1 MKEHMSCVERFE
13 AVLNFKSFDRLP
25 IIEWAGWWD
34 KTIDRWIA
42 EGLPASMSEVEIQ
55 RFLGLDAMLQD
66 WVYARH
72 DNLLRTGYGSVKTE
86 KDYELLKADGML
98 FPRNPVDLDKWRE
111 WKRIRNLSDT
121 VLWFSLD
128 GFFWLPRAL
137 FGVDNHLYAFYD
149 YPELM
154 HRMNRE
160 LVDYNLNVI
169 DGICNV
175 CKPDFMTI
183 GEDMSYN
190 NGSMISEALFNEFML
205 PYYRQI
211 VLRLKEYGV
220 KIIVD
225 SDGNISECAAWFEK
239 AGVDGILPLE
249 RQAGV
254 DVDVLRHQHP
264 KQIYVGAYDKMA
276 MNRGEDAMR
285 SEFERLLPVAK
296 QGGFIISCDHQTPP
310 GVSLQ
315 QYREYVKLFKE
326 YAFAAAQI
334 NSYI

>member
-1 MKEHMSCVERFE
+1 MKEHMSCIERFE

-34 KTIDRWIA
+34 KTIDRWVA
-42 EGLPASMSEVEIQ
+42 EGLPAGMSEVEIQ

-66 WVYARH
+66 WIYARH
-72 DNLLRTGYGSVKTE
+72 DKLLRAAHDGQIIHSE
-86 KDYELLKADGML
+86 KDYEQLKIDGML
-98 FPRNPVDLDKWRE
+98 FPANPVNVDKWQE
-111 WKRIRNLSDT
+111 WKRIRIKEDT

-128 GFFWLPRAL
+128 GFFWFPRAL
-137 FGVDNHLYAFYD
+137 FGIENHLYAFYD

-154 HRMNRE
+154 HRMNKD
-160 LVDYNLNVI
+160 LVDFNLKVI
-169 DGICNV
+169 NAVCTI

-190 NGSMISEALFNEFML
+190 NGPMISESLFEEFML

-211 VLRLKEYGV
+211 VPRLKAYGV
-220 KIIVD
+220 KVIID
-225 SDGNISECAAWFEK
+225 SDGDISECASWFEK

-254 DVDVLRHQHP
+254 DIALLRHEHP
-264 KQIYVGAYDKMA
+264 RQIYVGAYDKMV

-285 SEFERLLPVAK
+285 SEFERLLPTAK
-296 QGGFIISCDHQTPP
+296 KGGFMISCDHQTPP

-315 QYREYVKLFKE
+315 QYRDYVRLFRE
-326 YAFAAAQI
+326 YALAAAG
-334 NSYI
+334 S